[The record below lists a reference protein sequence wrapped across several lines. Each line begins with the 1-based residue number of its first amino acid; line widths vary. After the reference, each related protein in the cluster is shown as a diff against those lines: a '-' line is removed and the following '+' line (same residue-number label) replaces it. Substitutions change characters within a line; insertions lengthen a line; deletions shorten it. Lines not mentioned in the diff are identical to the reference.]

1 MNEFLVKLIQ
11 NANNGGG
18 NPYHDEL
25 GKFTSGPKAS
35 MGEYGM
41 SAEERY
47 NNGTRKIEF
56 PKNSRESESFQKA
69 HQITTIAADEIVNS
83 KRSSVREE
91 AYARKAINAAWQ
103 IKYSADNIAKLSG
116 EEKTPKNIALINKEI
131 SKLEK
136 QQEKLLKS
144 IPVAE
149 KSLKRKEKMLKSGQ
163 LSDTSTMREEF
174 IGVYG
179 GKAALGGINTLKYI
193 AKSLTE

>member
-1 MNEFLVKLIQ
+1 MNEFLIKLIQ

-25 GKFTSGPKAS
+25 GRFTSGPSSS
-35 MGEYGM
+35 MGSYGT

-56 PKNSRESESFQKA
+56 PKNSRESENFQKA
-69 HQITTIAADEIVNS
+69 HQIVSIAADEITDS
-83 KRSSVREE
+83 KRSSIRKE
-91 AYARKAINAAWQ
+91 AYATKAINAAWQ
-103 IKYSADNIAKLSG
+103 IRYSASNIAKLSG

-136 QQEKLLKS
+136 HQEKLLKS
-144 IPVAE
+144 ISLAE
-149 KSLKRKEKMLKSGQ
+149 KSLEKKEKMLRRGD
-163 LSDTSTMREEF
+163 LSDTSTMKEEF